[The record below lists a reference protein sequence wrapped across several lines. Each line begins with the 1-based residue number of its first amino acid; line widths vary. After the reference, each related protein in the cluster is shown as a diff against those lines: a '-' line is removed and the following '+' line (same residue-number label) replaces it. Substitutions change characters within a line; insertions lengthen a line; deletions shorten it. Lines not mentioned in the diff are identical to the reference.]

1 MVQSNGQFGD
11 NGLTVTTPNGLHKEK
26 SPILRVLRNMVKSS
40 DSRDTAN
47 SEHVT
52 TDSGKGESEHESLS
66 SHHQV
71 TNNNY
76 RYAPIKIQISKKNSI
91 LRQKSILTRLKYQF
105 SIQQT
110 IQESRFGPNC
120 VSECSMNGHSDQ
132 CWLIEFPRHFPRTQ
146 RSLDYHR
153 SQGLIHFTTLKLTT
167 HNSNHT
173 RSTTPEVTGPRGTT
187 LRIRDCAKYF
197 KSTVKST
204 VN

>member
-11 NGLTVTTPNGLHKEK
+11 NGLTVTTPNGLNKEK

-76 RYAPIKIQISKKNSI
+76 RYGPVKARISSKILNFEPKIYTKI
-91 LRQKSILTRLKYQF
+91 
-105 SIQQT
+105 SIQYST
-110 IQESRFGPNC
+110 NDSRVEIWSKLCFGVLNEW
-120 VSECSMNGHSDQ
+120 S
-132 CWLIEFPRHFPRTQ
+132 F
-146 RSLDYHR
+146 
-153 SQGLIHFTTLKLTT
+153 
-167 HNSNHT
+167 
-173 RSTTPEVTGPRGTT
+173 
-187 LRIRDCAKYF
+187 
-197 KSTVKST
+197 
-204 VN
+204 

>member
-11 NGLTVTTPNGLHKEK
+11 NGLTVTTPNGLNKEK

-76 RYAPIKIQISKKNSI
+76 RYRPIKNLYFEVKIHTEKTKI
-91 LRQKSILTRLKYQF
+91 
-105 SIQQT
+105 SIQYST
-110 IQESRFGPNC
+110 DDSR
-120 VSECSMNGHSDQ
+120 
-132 CWLIEFPRHFPRTQ
+132 IEIW
-146 RSLDYHR
+146 S
-153 SQGLIHFTTLKLTT
+153 KLCFRVF
-167 HNSNHT
+167 NEWS
-173 RSTTPEVTGPRGTT
+173 
-187 LRIRDCAKYF
+187 F
-197 KSTVKST
+197 
-204 VN
+204 

>member
-11 NGLTVTTPNGLHKEK
+11 NGLTVTTPSGLNKDK

-76 RYAPIKIQISKKNSI
+76 RYENAPISKKG
-91 LRQKSILTRLKYQF
+91 RKK
-105 SIQQT
+105 
-110 IQESRFGPNC
+110 P
-120 VSECSMNGHSDQ
+120 
-132 CWLIEFPRHFPRTQ
+132 
-146 RSLDYHR
+146 
-153 SQGLIHFTTLKLTT
+153 
-167 HNSNHT
+167 
-173 RSTTPEVTGPRGTT
+173 
-187 LRIRDCAKYF
+187 
-197 KSTVKST
+197 
-204 VN
+204 

>member
-153 SQGLIHFTTLKLTT
+153 SQGLIHLTTLKLITLGVP
-167 HNSNHT
+167 HP
-173 RSTTPEVTGPRGTT
+173 RRPRGTT

>member
-1 MVQSNGQFGD
+1 MKVPVVQSNGQFGD

-76 RYAPIKIQISKKNSI
+76 RYAPIKIQISRK
-91 LRQKSILTRLKYQF
+91 TQF
-105 SIQQT
+105 RDKIHTDQTKISIQYST
-110 IQESRFGPNC
+110 DDSR
-120 VSECSMNGHSDQ
+120 VEIWS
-132 CWLIEFPRHFPRTQ
+132 
-146 RSLDYHR
+146 
-153 SQGLIHFTTLKLTT
+153 KLCFRVL
-167 HNSNHT
+167 NEWS
-173 RSTTPEVTGPRGTT
+173 
-187 LRIRDCAKYF
+187 F
-197 KSTVKST
+197 
-204 VN
+204 

>member
-11 NGLTVTTPNGLHKEK
+11 NGLTVTTPNGLNKEK
-26 SPILRVLRNMVKSS
+26 SPILRVLKNMVKSS

-76 RYAPIKIQISKKNSI
+76 RYGPVKIPNSRGIRGSKPIPGIQTRFEGSRTEQFAPVKA
-91 LRQKSILTRLKYQF
+91 LAVRGFLTLTIPKYKF

-153 SQGLIHFTTLKLTT
+153 SQGLIHFTRTYYTKITT
-167 HNSNHT
+167 KI
-173 RSTTPEVTGPRGTT
+173 TT
-187 LRIRDCAKYF
+187 
-197 KSTVKST
+197 
-204 VN
+204 

>member
-11 NGLTVTTPNGLHKEK
+11 NGLTVTTPNGLNKEK

-76 RYAPIKIQISKKNSI
+76 RYGHIKNSNFDKNSI
-91 LRQKSILTRLKYQF
+91 SIQKSILKSLKYQF

-153 SQGLIHFTTLKLTT
+153 SQGLIHFTQTDSL
-167 HNSNHT
+167 HSNLPHT
-173 RSTTPEVTGPRGTT
+173 IQTT
-187 LRIRDCAKYF
+187 LGVLHPRSPDREVPHSEF
-197 KSTVKST
+197 KATML
-204 VN
+204 